1 MSNKYLIKK
10 LVKNSDICMDEGEI
24 IKCAVSKNAAIKRAR
39 KIVYQQAREY
49 RNEGYEVIVE
59 TKKGCSCL
67 YGDIITF
74 QVTRKSEN
82 LYNLDYYYIERLK

>member
-1 MSNKYLIKK
+1 MT
-10 LVKNSDICMDEGEI
+10 EGKI
-24 IKCAVSKNAAIKRAR
+24 IKCSISKNSAIKRAR
-39 KIVYQQAREY
+39 KIVYQKAREY

-59 TKKGCSCL
+59 RKEGRSCL

-74 QVTRKSEN
+74 QVTRKSEK